1 MGYRKEVMDWLLK
14 QSDRN
19 LLRHY
24 RNKLK
29 NIPAY
34 KRKRLSEKKYIKED
48 EGKIRLTEKGEEL
61 LREETV
67 FPQI

>member
-1 MGYRKEVMDWLLK
+1 MDYRKEVMDWLLK

-48 EGKIRLTEKGEEL
+48 EGKIQLTEKGLEL

-67 FPQI
+67 FPQL

>member
-1 MGYRKEVMDWLLK
+1 MDWLLK

-24 RNKLK
+24 RNRLR

-34 KRKRLSEKKYIKED
+34 KRKRLCKKEYIKEH
-48 EGKIRLTEKGEEL
+48 EGEIRLTEKGEEL
-61 LREETV
+61 LKEETV
-67 FPQI
+67 FPHL